1 MSIEIIDLIS
11 KDDIAIHLPSREAVQ
26 KNALLIFNH
35 LAGPTMDDS
44 QDCAELFSL
53 RSTTDHLR
61 LWKNQQVV
69 FYLHNVET

>member
-61 LWKNQQVV
+61 LWKNKQVAS
-69 FYLHNVET
+69 YLPDVET